1 MASISSLGVGSNID
15 LQAMLTKLM
24 AAESVPL
31 TTIGKKITGINSKVS
46 VYGTVQSKLDTLRT
60 AAQTLQFPSKL
71 SAVKATT
78 SNASA
83 VTVTATS
90 SATLGQYAL
99 EVTQL
104 ATAQKNVS
112 SAYDSGSTFSAGTL
126 TFSIAGDATTHDI
139 SVDGGDTLAQIGA
152 KINAANLGITASV
165 IAGTAGDRL
174 VLTGTESGA
183 ANTFSFT
190 SSGVTAT
197 PSGATLE
204 TKDVALSV
212 DAKNALM
219 TVDGI
224 EVSSS
229 TNTFSSAISGLS
241 FTALAEGTANVN
253 VATDSDK
260 IVSAVQSFVD
270 AYNDVV
276 SYLKT
281 NSTYDATTKTGQ
293 ALSGD
298 STVSSILSALNTT
311 RTTMPSELSSA
322 TLKSLTDLGVGIN
335 SSGQMTLDT
344 SKLSTAIS
352 TSASDVNT
360 AINAFGRTF
369 SESVNNL
376 LSSSGAVS
384 IRVNSLNS
392 LLKITTEN
400 QSDLAARIAN
410 IEKRYRAQFTALD
423 TLVNSLTTTST
434 YLTQQFAAL
443 TNSSS

>member
-15 LQAMLTKLM
+15 LQSMLTKLM

-31 TTIGKKITGINSKVS
+31 TTIGTKITGINNKVS
-46 VYGTVQSKLDTLRT
+46 VYGTVQSKLDALRT
-60 AAQTLQFPSKL
+60 AAQTLQFPYKL
-71 SAVKATT
+71 SAVKATSSNT
-78 SNASA
+78 STGTA
-83 VTVTATS
+83 TATS
-90 SATLGQYAL
+90 SAPLGQYAL

-112 SAYDSGSTFSAGTL
+112 SAYTSGSTFSAGTL
-126 TFSIAGDATTHDI
+126 TFTVAGDALTHDI
-139 SVDGGDTLAQIGA
+139 TVDSGDTLSQIGA

-174 VLTGTESGA
+174 VLTGKNSGA

-190 SSGVTAT
+190 STGVTAT

-204 TKDVALSV
+204 TKDSALSV

-241 FTALAEGTANVN
+241 FTALAKGTTTVN

-270 AYNDVV
+270 AYNAVV

-281 NSTYDATTKTGQ
+281 NSTYDATTKKGQ

-298 STVSSILSALNTT
+298 STVSSILSALNAT
-311 RTTMPSELSSA
+311 RTAMPSELSSA
-322 TLKSLTDLGVGIN
+322 TLKSLNDLGVSIN

-352 TSASDVNT
+352 TSASAVNT
-360 AINAFGRTF
+360 TINAFGRTF
-369 SESVNNL
+369 NESVNSL
-376 LSSSGAVS
+376 LSSTGAVS
-384 IRVNSLNS
+384 TRVNSLNN
-392 LLKITTEN
+392 LLKRTTEN
-400 QSDLAARIAN
+400 QTALAARIAN
-410 IEKRYRAQFTALD
+410 IEKRYRAQFSTLD

-434 YLTQQFAAL
+434 YLTQQFTVL
-443 TNSSS
+443 NKSSS